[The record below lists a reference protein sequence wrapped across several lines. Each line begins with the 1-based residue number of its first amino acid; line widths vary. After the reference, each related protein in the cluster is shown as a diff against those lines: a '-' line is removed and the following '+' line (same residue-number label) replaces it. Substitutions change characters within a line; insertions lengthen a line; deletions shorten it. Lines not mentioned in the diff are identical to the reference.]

1 MINSNRTTYFLLL
14 LLWFGA
20 SRPAAQVP
28 DASVLTR
35 KAPEK
40 FKAVFNTTK
49 GAFIIEAYRNWSPLG
64 VDRLYQLIASG
75 YYSNT
80 LLFRVEPDYV
90 VQFGVA
96 ETDRLN
102 RFWDPKKIPDEP
114 VRQKNTRGTI
124 AFARDLK
131 DTRCAQLFVNMANNR
146 KLDTTMRN
154 GVKGFVPIAR
164 VVQGMIIISSFN
176 AAYKKRP
183 VMVQDSLY
191 KYGNRYFERKF
202 PGLDRIIS
210 ARILP

>member
-1 MINSNRTTYFLLL
+1 MINIKRIGYCML
-14 LLWFGA
+14 LLWLG
-20 SRPAAQVP
+20 PTQLAAQVP
-28 DASVLTR
+28 DASILTR

-40 FKAVFNTTK
+40 FKAVFKTTK
-49 GAFIIEAYRNWSPLG
+49 GQFIIEAYRNWSPLG
-64 VDRLYQLIASG
+64 VDRLYQLITSG

-96 ETDRLN
+96 ETNRLN

-114 VRQKNTRGTI
+114 VRQQNTRGTI

-131 DTRCAQLFVNMANNR
+131 NTRCAQLFVNMANNR
-146 KLDTTMRN
+146 KLDTIMRN
-154 GVKGFVPIAR
+154 GVEGFVPVAR

-183 VMVQDSLY
+183 MMIQDSLY
-191 KYGNRYFERKF
+191 KYGNAYFEKKF